1 MQKHEVNFIL
11 VIANDCKVD
20 LGNEN
25 IVRVIDHVETYG
37 VYNENENI
45 KLRIKNFM
53 VFEDDGKD
61 YTKII
66 T

>member
-1 MQKHEVNFIL
+1 M
-11 VIANDCKVD
+11 D
-20 LGNEN
+20 LGNN
-25 IVRVIDHVETYG
+25 NVVRVIDHVETYG
-37 VYNENENI
+37 VYEENSDI

-53 VFEDDGKD
+53 VFDDDGKD